1 MKKFHV
7 SEPWFTHIRNQAVS
21 GKTHEGRPALSRL
34 ANETIVGE
42 VVEFWT
48 GPDNKDYDTKTDSYR
63 VRIGEK
69 TYFFGIQPMVDC
81 PGIGIMLPG
90 MDRSAWYGYYS
101 KLRQAS
107 GHGEDGMTAAIQVT
121 VVKE

>member
-1 MKKFHV
+1 MQKFHV
-7 SEPWFTHIRNQAVS
+7 SEPWFSHIRNQKVS

-34 ANETIVGE
+34 ANETVTGE

-48 GPDNKDYDTKTDSYR
+48 GPDNHDYSTKTDSYQ
-63 VRIGEK
+63 VKIGEK
-69 TYFFGIQPMVDC
+69 KYFFGIQPMVECRD
-81 PGIGIMLPG
+81 IGVMLPG
-90 MDRSAWYGYYS
+90 MDRGDWWGYYS

-121 VVKE
+121 VLE